1 MEKKQR
7 KEQQMKEQ
15 SHFLYAG
22 KSLSNTRGV
31 NPRSSFNESFADSA
45 LGGPHIVYVFPL
57 PVFSMNLASGNKLIF
72 L

>member
-22 KSLSNTRGV
+22 K
-31 NPRSSFNESFADSA
+31 E
-45 LGGPHIVYVFPL
+45 PL
-57 PVFSMNLASGNKLIF
+57 KYTGC
-72 L
+72 